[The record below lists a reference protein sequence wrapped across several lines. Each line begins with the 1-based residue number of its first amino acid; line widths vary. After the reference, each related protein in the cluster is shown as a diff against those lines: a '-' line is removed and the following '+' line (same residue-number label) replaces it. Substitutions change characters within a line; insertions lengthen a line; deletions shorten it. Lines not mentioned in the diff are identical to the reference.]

1 MQKFSFA
8 PGVRFNFEGG
18 RLSSD
23 SGLLFVH
30 EFCEKLGV
38 RELLKELFLE
48 TREGSFKH
56 SKADILYQEL
66 IRIIAGYPSN
76 NAANS
81 LKHDPVF
88 QEIHKSGS
96 GIASSATC
104 CRMEKTFN
112 LVDLQNIRVLQK
124 ELRNRAHELEKP
136 ESVVLDLD
144 TTYDPASAAI
154 EGANYNHHYGETGF
168 SPLVCTEA
176 NTGDMIKADLRPG
189 NTHCSKNVVPFLTPL
204 LKEYQSQNIAVHSR
218 MDSAFASPEIFEAHE
233 EYEALYTIR
242 LRRNAVLQR
251 AADRFFRE
259 FVTDEE
265 KQNRQTI
272 FFETQYEAKSWK
284 KTRRVIM
291 RLHWENGKLF
301 PSYTPFVTN
310 AKEYDL
316 PKCVKFYQ
324 GRAKAERD
332 IDESKNGFSSDHLS
346 AQSFNA
352 NRVRYQLFIL
362 AHQLVNFFRRF
373 TFPKE
378 QRNWTIQTIR
388 QCLTKIAS
396 KAVKN
401 SRTIIFKLA
410 SCCPFQDLFLKILQN
425 IQALPRFG

>member
-8 PGVRFNFEGG
+8 PGVQFNFEGG

-23 SGLLFVH
+23 SGLLLVH
-30 EFCEKLGV
+30 EFCERLGV
-38 RELLKELFLE
+38 RELLKELFPE

-56 SKADILYQEL
+56 SKSDILYQEL

-76 NAANS
+76 NAANF
-81 LKHDPVF
+81 LKQDPVF

-104 CRMEKTFN
+104 CRLEKTFN
-112 LVDLQNIRVLQK
+112 LVDLQNFRVLQK
-124 ELRNRAHELEKP
+124 EIRKRSYELEKP

-144 TTYDPASAAI
+144 TTYDPASSSL
-154 EGANYNHHYGETGF
+154 EGANYNTHYKETGF

-189 NTHCSKNVVPFLTPL
+189 NTHCSKNVVPFLAPL
-204 LKEYQSQNIAVHSR
+204 LKEYQSLNILVHSR
-218 MDSAFASPEIFEAHE
+218 MDSAFASPEIFEVHE
-233 EYEALYTIR
+233 EYDAKYTIR

-251 AADRFFRE
+251 EADRFFRE

-265 KQNRQTI
+265 KQTRRTV
-272 FFETQYEAKSWK
+272 FFEIQYKAMSWK
-284 KTRRVIM
+284 KARRVII
-291 RLHWENGKLF
+291 RLHWEQGKLF
-301 PSYTPFVTN
+301 PAYTPFVTN
-310 AKEYDL
+310 SEEYDMR
-316 PKCVKFYQ
+316 KCVEFYQ

-346 AQSFNA
+346 AHSFIS

-362 AHQLVNFFRRF
+362 AHLLVNFFRRF

-396 KAVKN
+396 RAVKN
-401 SRTIIFKLA
+401 SRTILFKLA
-410 SCCPFQDLFLKILQN
+410 SGCPFQDLFLKIFKST
-425 IQALPRFG
+425 QALPRFG